1 MNRFLLFPFFVFF
14 IILFASCIN
23 EAQIGCSAKRYVRLV
38 KDKPIS
44 EQLKWDCAVYEIC
57 DIIDMHGETVKV
69 PAKSKLVFKNGM
81 LKNGALTGNYKIV
94 APSNK
99 IFENVDISS
108 YTSPLKFSWFVGNRK
123 VLFSKDF
130 KKLPSVRIDF
140 ERVNYT
146 AGECLV
152 WDKMNGFDFVNLNL
166 ESSYDIH
173 FWLTPITEYFCSPV
187 GDSNN
192 YQGKIKTSVSLPK
205 SFEGYLIEITT
216 ADRTK
221 YDYRPDKDGVPSLYK
236 GLSTTI
242 SKIDRDGIRLKDELE
257 FFSAERVYNNS
268 TVKSKCRVFKPKKF
282 TLSNCNFIFSN
293 KAGISLRGVDFLI
306 EKCKFEACDGA
317 NSLVSLGG
325 CYGLV
330 KDCIVKGAFYSGTH
344 TSYGIQIVK
353 GANIVIENC
362 EFFEN
367 RRGVDFSGGFESRYN
382 EVRDCVFHQQK
393 NVEKTGSAMGGH
405 ATSYGN
411 IYRNNVLYGDYQV
424 GIQCRGENE
433 IIEGNHFYCNA
444 STMIVFAY
452 NTQILNNII
461 EASAGSIP
469 GVFAASGIKEEGNVL
484 RVLNNKVE
492 IRKIFINGDSNITY
506 DVYNNEVLFSP
517 TVSSEEPIVFSHEP
531 ENYIFS
537 HNKTECSKKNKV
549 IKLTDKK
556 IYQINQ

>member
-1 MNRFLLFPFFVFF
+1 M
-14 IILFASCIN
+14 
-23 EAQIGCSAKRYVRLV
+23 GCPVKRHVRLV
-38 KDKPIS
+38 KDKPIL
-44 EQLKWDCAVYEIC
+44 EQLKWKYAEYEIY
-57 DIIDMHGETVKV
+57 DVIDLHGEAVKV

-81 LKNGALTGNYKIV
+81 LINGTLTGNYEIE
-94 APSNK
+94 ASSCK
-99 IFENVDISS
+99 IFENVDISAYS
-108 YTSPLKFSWFVGNRK
+108 SPLKFSWLVGDRRI
-123 VLFSKDF
+123 LYSRDF
-130 KKLPSVRIDF
+130 EKLPSVRIDF
-140 ERVNYT
+140 EEVDYC

-152 WDKMNGFDFVNLNL
+152 WDGMNSFDFVNLNL
-166 ESSYDIH
+166 TSPYDIH
-173 FWLTPITEYFCSPV
+173 FWLSPIAEFFCSPV
-187 GDSNN
+187 GDSDN
-192 YQGKIKTSVSLPK
+192 YQGKIQTSVSLSK
-205 SFEGYLIEITT
+205 SFEGYLIEIST

-221 YDYRPDKDGVPSLYK
+221 YDYRPDKDSVPSLYK
-236 GLSTTI
+236 GLTTTI
-242 SKIDRDGIRLKDELE
+242 SKIDRDGIGLKDELE
-257 FFSAERVYNNS
+257 FFSAERIYNNS
-268 TVKSKCRVFKPKKF
+268 IVKSKCRVFKPKSF
-282 TLSNCNFIFSN
+282 SLANCNFVFLN
-293 KAGISLRGVDFLI
+293 KAGISLRGRDFKV
-306 EKCKFEACDGA
+306 EKCTFEAIDGA

-325 CYGLV
+325 CNGLV
-330 KDCIVKGAFYSGTH
+330 KDCVVKGAFFSGSH

-353 GANIVIENC
+353 GTNIVIENC
-362 EFFEN
+362 EFLGN
-367 RRGVDFSGGFESRYN
+367 RRSVDFSGSYESRYN
-382 EVRDCVFHQQK
+382 EVRGCVFHQQK
-393 NVEKTGSAMGGH
+393 NAEKTGSAMGGH

-411 IYRNNVLYGDYQV
+411 VYRNNVLYGDYQV

-444 STMIVFAY
+444 STLIVFAY

-537 HNKTECSKKNKV
+537 HNKIECSRKNKV